1 MPPKKKAAA
10 TPMQHV
16 PEENM
21 AMRIHEC
28 WDALHAREQAP
39 YDGVLGRLPAWIP
52 ENFHRMFSDARN
64 RILDEGYTP
73 QYVQTVMSEERQ
85 RNDEALRL
93 PTMAISYEY
102 FPCPP
107 DVRRAVRTLIHL
119 QTAVE
124 LGKDNGLAFLLDPS
138 HASIVK
144 KGEQYGQHQSRIA
157 KQPRGKFDGRESA
170 TINELIGHLARRRPD
185 ESARELWPH
194 FYNTLDEEDLDPHE
208 QRDPAIMT
216 YDFNGKRKPL
226 TLGTF
231 EKVVSQYRT
240 GKKKLP

>member
-1 MPPKKKAAA
+1 MSPRKKLAARSTQH
-10 TPMQHV
+10 TPNERMDLRV
-16 PEENM
+16 
-21 AMRIHEC
+21 REC
-28 WDALHAREQAP
+28 WDMLRAREQAP

-64 RILDEGYTP
+64 RVLDEGYTP

-119 QTAVE
+119 QAAVE
-124 LGKDNGLAFLLDPS
+124 LGKDQGLAFLLDPP
-138 HASIVK
+138 HANAVK

-157 KQPRGKFDGRESA
+157 KHPRGKFDGREGE
-170 TINELIGHLARRRPD
+170 TINDLIGHLARRRPD
-185 ESARELWPH
+185 ESAKELWSH
-194 FYNTLDEEDLDPHE
+194 FHNTLDEEDLDPHE
-208 QRDPAIMT
+208 QRDTATMT
-216 YDFNGKRKPL
+216 YDFNGKRKSL
-226 TLGTF
+226 TFGTF